1 MYTPLSTLIPVKT
14 DFPTVRR
21 GSLQTLQVNVGYLCN
36 QACKH
41 CHVNAGPKRTE
52 VMTKD
57 TSDAVI
63 EFLDRSEVRQLDL
76 TGGAPELNPHFRRLV
91 LAARA
96 RNIEVIDRCNL
107 TVLAEPG
114 QEDLAVFLAEQDVEV
129 VASLPCYLE
138 KMLTNNVARVYF
150 PVALLLFGALMPL
163 GTVKWAAA

>member
-91 LAARA
+91 LAART

-114 QEDLAVFLAEQDVEV
+114 QDDIEADEA
-129 VASLPCYLE
+129 
-138 KMLTNNVARVYF
+138 
-150 PVALLLFGALMPL
+150 
-163 GTVKWAAA
+163 

>member
-91 LAARA
+91 LAART

-107 TVLAEPG
+107 TVLA
-114 QEDLAVFLAEQDVEV
+114 
-129 VASLPCYLE
+129 
-138 KMLTNNVARVYF
+138 
-150 PVALLLFGALMPL
+150 
-163 GTVKWAAA
+163 